1 MIRRISSTTHSRLQ
15 LPQEIEMVTRELGD
29 SSLAELTTL
38 SS

>member
-1 MIRRISSTTHSRLQ
+1 MITRISSITPSRLQ
-15 LPQEIEMVTRELGD
+15 LLLEIEMETRELGD

>member
-15 LPQEIEMVTRELGD
+15 LPQEIEMATKELGG
-29 SSLAELTTL
+29 SSLAELTIL